1 MNSEKAL
8 EYLEKLK
15 KREEEHII
23 SFEKMGIG
31 KSNHRT
37 DKELFEVAITAIKF
51 KQYFDDL
58 YGKGLD
64 IENWHLNGDLEP
76 FDNFYE
82 SAISYA
88 EQKEIEGE

>member
-37 DKELFEVAITAIKF
+37 DKELFEVAITAINF
-51 KQYFDDL
+51 KQYFDNL
-58 YGKGLD
+58 YGKGLN
-64 IENWHLNGDLEP
+64 IENWHLNGELEP

-88 EQKEIEGE
+88 EPKEIEGE